1 MREQTG
7 FDYERT
13 DIASV
18 RIAWIAAGMALFIV
32 LTPLLMPFAFPESMH
47 HRSPAAPPALRA
59 DAPRLETAP
68 RDSLQ
73 RFHESERQ
81 LTDSYGWSD
90 REHGQVRIPV
100 AQAMR
105 ILLRKG
111 LPGWPSP

>member
-1 MREQTG
+1 MRERTG
-7 FDYERT
+7 FDYERA

-18 RIAWIAAGMALFIV
+18 GIAWIAAGMALFIV
-32 LTPLLMPFAFPESMH
+32 LTPLLMPFAFPQSMQ
-47 HRSPAAPPALRA
+47 HRSPAAPPSLSA

-73 RFHESERQ
+73 RFHQSERQ
-81 LTDSYGWSD
+81 LTGSYGWSD
-90 REHGQVRIPV
+90 REHGRVRIPV

-105 ILLRKG
+105 LLLHKG